1 MYISVAKGSAASSD
15 GSIQVNDQIIQ
26 VSYQMIQVIREIIQ
40 DIYKIMQVSGLK
52 YKILTLC
59 TSHDNSEKQTVK

>member
-1 MYISVAKGSAASSD
+1 VAKGSAASSD

-40 DIYKIMQVSGLK
+40 DIYKIMQVSGLD
-52 YKILTLC
+52 YAVHSSDISLGSYYTGIIR
-59 TSHDNSEKQTVK
+59 